1 MQSEQKPIALV
12 SAEED
17 DSVSRDLLV
26 WMNTCPLLPDFVNAD
41 FLAKDR
47 PGIMMSTIQA
57 TPKIRQ
63 YINGGYEAQHQF
75 AIIYRVQPDDNDSRL
90 SAEELLNKIG
100 IWAESSKTMPELNV
114 GVVRSV
120 KRNSNAAL
128 LYVYED
134 GSRDYQILMTMI
146 YEVI

>member
-26 WMNTCPLLPDFVNAD
+26 WLNTCPLIPDFVNAD

-47 PGIMMSTIQA
+47 PGIMMSTIQE

-75 AIIYRVQPDDNDSRL
+75 SIIYRAQPDDNDSRL